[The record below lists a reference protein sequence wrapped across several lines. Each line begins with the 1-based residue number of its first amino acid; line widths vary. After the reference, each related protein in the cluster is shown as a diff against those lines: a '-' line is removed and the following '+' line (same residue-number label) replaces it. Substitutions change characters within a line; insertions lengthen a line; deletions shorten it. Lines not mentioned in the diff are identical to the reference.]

1 MKTFKPLYIANP
13 DYTDIPHTKTKRFD
27 KRLGKTRTSLSF
39 HSSADETQLV
49 VDVEEAI
56 LKQCRWLTNWLY
68 ENGEA
73 IAKLRPIGSPADKI
87 NGTMLMLAI
96 SRVARAKVRR
106 DWVEYSSAIL
116 QLNSYY
122 IYALEL
128 RYNRPCGYTDPM
140 VVIGSNRN
148 GWRKQP
154 FNPEGKF
161 VSPDNRPFGR
171 YQVSDK

>member
-1 MKTFKPLYIANP
+1 MKQFKTLFIANP
-13 DYTDIPHTKTKRFD
+13 DYTGIPHTKTKRFD
-27 KRLGKTRTSLSF
+27 KRLGKHRSYLSF
-39 HSSADETQLV
+39 QSNADETQLV

-56 LKQCRWLTNWLY
+56 LKQCRWLTDWLY
-68 ENGEA
+68 QNAEA
-73 IAKLRPIGSPADKI
+73 IANLRPIGTPADKV

-140 VVIGSNRN
+140 VVIGDARN
-148 GWRKQP
+148 GWRKQT

-161 VSPDNRPFGR
+161 VHPDNRPFGR
-171 YQVSDK
+171 YQKTDK

>member
-1 MKTFKPLYIANP
+1 MKQFKTLYIANP
-13 DYTDIPHTKTKRFD
+13 DYTGIPYTKTKRFD

-39 HSSADETQLV
+39 HSSTDETQLV

-68 ENGEA
+68 ENGKN
-73 IAKLRPIGSPADKI
+73 IAKLRPIGTPADKV

-96 SRVARAKVRR
+96 SRVARAKVRK

-128 RYNRPCGYTDPM
+128 RYNQPCGYTDPM
-140 VVIGSNRN
+140 VVIGDARN

-161 VSPDNRPFGR
+161 ISPKNRPFGR

>member
-1 MKTFKPLYIANP
+1 MKTFKPLFIANP
-13 DYTDIPHTKTKRFD
+13 DYTDVPHTKSSRFD
-27 KRLGKTRTSLSF
+27 KRLGKYRSYLCFQSNL
-39 HSSADETQLV
+39 DETRLQV
-49 VDVEEAI
+49 EVEEAI
-56 LKQCRWLTNWLY
+56 LKQCRWLTDWLY
-68 ENGEA
+68 ENGQA
-73 IAKLRPIGSPADKI
+73 IANLRPIGTPADKV

-96 SRVARAKVRR
+96 SRVARAKVRK

-140 VVIGSNRN
+140 VVIGDARN
-148 GWRKQP
+148 GWRKQS

-161 VSPDNRPFGR
+161 VSPNNRPFGR
-171 YQVSDK
+171 YQKTDK